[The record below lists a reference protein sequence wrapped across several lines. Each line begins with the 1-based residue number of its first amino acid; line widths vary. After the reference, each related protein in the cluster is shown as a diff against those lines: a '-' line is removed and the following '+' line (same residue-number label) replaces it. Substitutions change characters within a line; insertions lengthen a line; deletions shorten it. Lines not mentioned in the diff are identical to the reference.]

1 MRVRN
6 FWLSITWCFL
16 LTKTIIGQTWYLLNS
31 LPVSPFHS
39 VDKIFQCNRSIE
51 DQNLH
56 LRIDVVSLSV
66 FDCTSTQQAISSTGS
81 LAKLVC
87 K

>member
-6 FWLSITWCFL
+6 FLLSITWCFL
-16 LTKTIIGQTWYLLNS
+16 LTKTIIGQTRYLLNS
-31 LPVSPFHS
+31 LPVTPFRS
-39 VDKIFQCNRSIE
+39 VDKIFQCRRSID

-66 FDCTSTQQAISSTGS
+66 FHCISTQQAIPSTGS

>member
-6 FWLSITWCFL
+6 FWLSITLYYL
-16 LTKTIIGQTWYLLNS
+16 LIRTIIGQTWYLLNS
-31 LPVSPFHS
+31 LPVTPFHS
-39 VDKIFQCNRSIE
+39 VDKIFQCNRSVE

-56 LRIDVVSLSV
+56 LRIDIVSLSV
-66 FDCTSTQQAISSTGS
+66 FHCTSAQQAIPSTGS
-81 LAKLVC
+81 LAELVC